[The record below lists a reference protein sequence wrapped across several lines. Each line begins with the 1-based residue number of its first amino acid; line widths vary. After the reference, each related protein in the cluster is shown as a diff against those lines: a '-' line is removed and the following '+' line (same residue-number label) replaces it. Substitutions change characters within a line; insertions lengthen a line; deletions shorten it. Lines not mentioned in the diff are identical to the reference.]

1 MTQTDLTLSKAQHLP
16 ACCMNLT
23 KALRSPLCYG
33 TLRKIL
39 SVTADGVKKMIRLAR
54 STHRTVYC
62 AGLVLSGLMLSTS
75 SHAADI
81 PLYPTGPSADSSFV
95 RFING
100 TDAALELTAAGSKA
114 KVQLD
119 AKTPATAFYPVR
131 AKSDIKGQFT
141 QAQSKSDISTS
152 VKAGEFV
159 SVIALADGA
168 KIKYITLGEEPDD
181 FNALKVSLAFIN
193 VSTTCTNAGLQVVGR
208 DVMLFEKLA
217 VNGLSRRMINPVK
230 ISVQL
235 RCGDQPTGAP
245 LELGE
250 LIAGERYSVFAVP
263 AVSTTRIFIA
273 SDAVAR

>member
-1 MTQTDLTLSKAQHLP
+1 MKDAGVVIASTQGGATGAVQYGSYSTRIAGFALWLLGCACSALS
-16 ACCMNLT
+16 
-23 KALRSPLCYG
+23 S
-33 TLRKIL
+33 
-39 SVTADGVKKMIRLAR
+39 
-54 STHRTVYC
+54 
-62 AGLVLSGLMLSTS
+62 
-75 SHAADI
+75 AADI

-100 TDAALELTAAGSKA
+100 TDATLELTAAGSQA

-119 AKTPATAFYPVR
+119 AKTPATVFYPVR

-141 QAQSKSDISTS
+141 QAQSKSAIATS

-159 SVIALADGA
+159 SVIALTDGTTFKHVA
-168 KIKYITLGEEPDD
+168 IGEEPDD
-181 FNALKVSLAFIN
+181 FNALKVSLAFYN
-193 VSTTCTNAGLQVVGR
+193 VSTTCANAGLQVVGR
-208 DVMLFEKLA
+208 DVMLFEKLG
-217 VNGLSRRMINPVK
+217 VNALTRRMINPVK

-235 RCGDQPTGAP
+235 LCGQQATGSP

-263 AVSTTRIFIA
+263 TVGTTRIFIA

>member
-1 MTQTDLTLSKAQHLP
+1 MTTKELTLSKAHHLP
-16 ACCMNLT
+16 IRCMT
-23 KALRSPLCYG
+23 IIKAQSVPLFKV
-33 TLRKIL
+33 TLRKML
-39 SVTADGVKKMIRLAR
+39 STIASRVKKMIRSAEAAQ
-54 STHRTVYC
+54 RTVYF
-62 AGLVLSGLMLSTS
+62 AGLVFSGLMLSAS

-114 KVQLD
+114 KVLLD
-119 AKTPATAFYPVR
+119 AKTPSTVFYPVR
-131 AKSDIKGQFT
+131 AKTDIKGQFT
-141 QAQSKSDISTS
+141 QLQNKSDISTS

-168 KIKYITLGEEPDD
+168 KIKHIRLGEEPDD
-181 FNALKVSLAFIN
+181 FNALKVSLAFYN
-193 VSTTCTNAGLQVVGR
+193 VSTTCTSAGLQVVGR
-208 DVMLFEKLA
+208 EVMLFEK
-217 VNGLSRRMINPVK
+217 VNFNALTRRMINPVK

-235 RCGDQPTGAP
+235 LCSDQPTGAP

>member
-1 MTQTDLTLSKAQHLP
+1 MIQADFILSKAQS
-16 ACCMNLT
+16 LT
-23 KALRSPLCYG
+23 VG
-33 TLRKIL
+33 H
-39 SVTADGVKKMIRLAR
+39 VKKLTR
-54 STHRTVYC
+54 STTVARLVLKC
-62 AGLVLSGLMLSTS
+62 AGLLFSVTMFSAS

-100 TDAALELTAAGSKA
+100 TEAALELTAAGSKA

-119 AKTPATAFYPVR
+119 AKTPTTAFYPVR

-141 QAQSKSDISTS
+141 QTQNKSDISTS

-168 KIKYITLGEEPDD
+168 KLKHFTIGEEPDD
-181 FNALKVSLAFIN
+181 FNALKVSLAFYN
-193 VSTTCTNAGLQVVGR
+193 VSATCANAGLQVVGR
-208 DVMLFEKLA
+208 DVMLFENLG
-217 VNGLSRRMINPVK
+217 VNALTRRMINPVK

-235 RCGDQPTGAP
+235 LCSEQATGSP

-250 LIAGERYSVFAVP
+250 LVAGERYSVFAVP
-263 AVSTTRIFIA
+263 AASSTRIFIA

>member
-1 MTQTDLTLSKAQHLP
+1 MKQAGVVIAATQDVAACAVQYSNYSVRFARVALCVVGCVFGALS
-16 ACCMNLT
+16 N
-23 KALRSPLCYG
+23 
-33 TLRKIL
+33 
-39 SVTADGVKKMIRLAR
+39 
-54 STHRTVYC
+54 
-62 AGLVLSGLMLSTS
+62 
-75 SHAADI
+75 AADI

-119 AKTPATAFYPVR
+119 AKTPTTVFYPVR

-141 QAQSKSDISTS
+141 QTQSKSDIATT

-168 KIKYITLGEEPDD
+168 KLTHLSIGEEPDD
-181 FNALKVSLAFIN
+181 FNALKVSLAFYN
-193 VSTTCTNAGLQVVGR
+193 VSAKCANAGLQVVGR
-208 DVMLFEKLA
+208 DVLLFEKLG
-217 VNGLSRRMINPVK
+217 VNALTRRMINPVK

-235 RCGDQPTGAP
+235 LCGEQATGAP

-250 LIAGERYSVFAVP
+250 LIAGERYSVFALP
-263 AVSTTRIFIA
+263 SASTTRIFIA

>member
-1 MTQTDLTLSKAQHLP
+1 MTPADLTF
-16 ACCMNLT
+16 
-23 KALRSPLCYG
+23 RDV

-39 SVTADGVKKMIRLAR
+39 SIAATYARDMTCSASLTRLTA
-54 STHRTVYC
+54 YC
-62 AGLVLSGLMLSTS
+62 AGLMLSGLMFSAS

-119 AKTPATAFYPVR
+119 LKTPSTVFYPVR
-131 AKSDIKGQFT
+131 AKSEIKGQFSL
-141 QAQSKSDISTS
+141 AQSKSDISTS

-159 SVIALADGA
+159 SVIALADGSKLKHVA
-168 KIKYITLGEEPDD
+168 IGEEPDD
-181 FNALKVSLAFIN
+181 FNALKVSLALYN
-193 VSTTCTNAGLQVVGR
+193 VGTTCASASLQVVGR
-208 DVMLFEKLA
+208 DVMLFEKVATNTLT
-217 VNGLSRRMINPVK
+217 RRMINPVK

-235 RCGDQPTGAP
+235 LCGDQVIGGP

-263 AVSTTRIFIA
+263 AAGTTRVFIV

>member
-1 MTQTDLTLSKAQHLP
+1 MTQA
-16 ACCMNLT
+16 AI
-23 KALRSPLCYG
+23 SPG
-33 TLRKIL
+33 ASQRVATGR
-39 SVTADGVKKMIRLAR
+39 VKKMTQAFR
-54 STHRTVYC
+54 SAHFAFCLT
-62 AGLVLSGLMLSTS
+62 GLMLGTLSN
-75 SHAADI
+75 AADI

-119 AKTPATAFYPVR
+119 AKTPTTVFYPVR

-159 SVIALADGA
+159 SVIALADGT
-168 KIKYITLGEEPDD
+168 KLKHLTIGEEPDD
-181 FNALKVSLAFIN
+181 FNALKVSLAFYN
-193 VSTTCTNAGLQVVGR
+193 ASAKCANAGLQVVGR
-208 DVMLFEKLA
+208 DVMLFEKLD
-217 VNGLSRRMINPVK
+217 VNALTRRMINPVK

-235 RCGDQPTGAP
+235 LCGAQVTGAP

-250 LIAGERYSVFAVP
+250 LVAGERYSVFAVP
-263 AVSTTRIFIA
+263 AASTTRIFIV

>member
-1 MTQTDLTLSKAQHLP
+1 MTTTDLTFSNAYHLLTLSTAFKKAQ
-16 ACCMNLT
+16 
-23 KALRSPLCYG
+23 SVPLCQV
-33 TLRKIL
+33 TERPIL
-39 SVTADGVKKMIRLAR
+39 STMAIRVKKMIRSAR
-54 STHRTVYC
+54 ATQRTVYC
-62 AGLVLSGLMLSTS
+62 AGLVLSGSLLSVS
-75 SHAADI
+75 SRAADI

-100 TDAALELTAAGSKA
+100 TDSALELTAAGSKA

-119 AKTPATAFYPVR
+119 AKTPTTAFYPVR

-141 QAQSKSDISTS
+141 QIQNKSDISTS

-168 KIKYITLGEEPDD
+168 KIKHITIGEEPDD
-181 FNALKVSLAFIN
+181 FNALKVSLAFYN
-193 VSTTCTNAGLQVVGR
+193 VSATCADAGLQVVGR
-208 DVMLFEKLA
+208 DVMLFEKLG
-217 VNGLSRRMINPVK
+217 VNALTKRMMNPVK

-235 RCGDQPTGAP
+235 QCGGQATGAP

-250 LIAGERYSVFAVP
+250 LTAGERYSVFAVP
-263 AVSTTRIFIA
+263 ASSTTRIFIA

>member
-1 MTQTDLTLSKAQHLP
+1 MTQADLTLSNAHPL
-16 ACCMNLT
+16 LT
-23 KALRSPLCYG
+23 RCVTLKKALSLTLCYV
-33 TLRKIL
+33 TLRKTL
-39 SVTADGVKKMIRLAR
+39 SITAGHVKKTTRTVRAIRL
-54 STHRTVYC
+54 TVC
-62 AGLVLSGLMLSTS
+62 CFGLVLSGLMFGAL

-100 TDAALELTAAGSKA
+100 TDASLELTAAGSKA

-119 AKTPATAFYPVR
+119 AKTPNTAFYPVR

-141 QAQSKSDISTS
+141 QVQNKSDISTS

-159 SVIALADGA
+159 SVIALVDGA
-168 KIKYITLGEEPDD
+168 KLKHLTIGEEPED
-181 FNALKVSLAFIN
+181 FNALKVSLAFYN
-193 VSTTCTNAGLQVVGR
+193 VSTTCANAGLQVVGR
-208 DVMLFEKLA
+208 DVMLFEKLG
-217 VNGLSRRMINPVK
+217 VNALTRRLINPVK

-235 RCGDQPTGAP
+235 RCDGKPTGVP
-245 LELGE
+245 LDLGE

-263 AVSTTRIFIA
+263 AASTTRIFIA

>member
-1 MTQTDLTLSKAQHLP
+1 MKQ
-16 ACCMNLT
+16 
-23 KALRSPLCYG
+23 
-33 TLRKIL
+33 
-39 SVTADGVKKMIRLAR
+39 V
-54 STHRTVYC
+54 
-62 AGLVLSGLMLSTS
+62 GLVLTLPQGAVVGAGQFSSYTAKFASLALCMAGCAFSALSS
-75 SHAADI
+75 AADI

-100 TDAALELTAAGSKA
+100 TDAALELTAAGSQA

-119 AKTPATAFYPVR
+119 AKTPATVFYPVR

-141 QAQSKSDISTS
+141 QAQSKSAIATT

-168 KIKYITLGEEPDD
+168 TFKHVTIGEEPDD
-181 FNALKVSLAFIN
+181 FNALKVSLAFYN
-193 VSTTCTNAGLQVVGR
+193 VSAKCANAGLQVVGR
-208 DVMLFEKLA
+208 NVMLFEKLG
-217 VNGLSRRMINPVK
+217 VNALTRRMINPVK

-235 RCGDQPTGAP
+235 LCGDQTVGAP

-250 LIAGERYSVFAVP
+250 LTAGERYSVFAVP
-263 AVSTTRIFIA
+263 VVDATRIFIA